1 MIFLLMDSSS
11 KKRVEQEATELSE
24 KILKIAEM
32 VSERKLRTAIGVVKG
47 SVFRSGT
54 YMQARAQVKNQ
65 CKHLAYRKLCY
76 LTLLYG
82 RFSLGLYVL
91 LPRYFRRVLCLLKKN

>member
-1 MIFLLMDSSS
+1 MDGTE
-11 KKRVEQEATELSE
+11 VENF
-24 KILKIAEM
+24 
-32 VSERKLRTAIGVVKG
+32 AIGVVKG

-54 YMQARAQVKNQ
+54 YMHARAQANNQ

-91 LPRYFRRVLCLLKKN
+91 LPRYFRRVLCLPKKKLNNGFMNLK